1 MVPESLDAF
10 ADELVPLLTQLVVI
24 DSVNPSL
31 VPGGAGEAELARF
44 VANWF
49 KRHGIE
55 ATVEDVAT
63 GRPNVIAVAG
73 GRRPGR
79 TIILNAHLD
88 TVGVAAMNQP
98 FSAVI
103 ESGRLFGRGAMDT
116 KAGLAAFML
125 ATAAAAERQLEGK
138 VIFAGVI
145 DEEFASL
152 GTASLATRFQA
163 DAAIVAEPTGLE
175 IATCHK
181 GFVWLDIGT
190 TGVAAHGSRF
200 EEGVDAI
207 VKMGKFLGALEALS
221 SRLEAGQRHPLLG
234 PASVH
239 ASVIE
244 GGQELSSYPAL
255 CKLSLERRTLPGET
269 PEMVRAEIQAVID
282 RLSAADP
289 YFHATCRPIFSREPL
304 EVSAQSDIVKILGQQ
319 LLAQLGR
326 DPVISGMSGWTDA
339 ALLTAAGIPSVVF
352 GPAGEG
358 LHGAREW
365 VDLESVARCT
375 AIVLAAITNFC
386 ANTGS

>member
-10 ADELVPLLTQLVVI
+10 ADELVPLLIQLVGI

-55 ATVEDVAT
+55 AILEEVVR
-63 GRPNVIAVAG
+63 GRRKVIAVGG

-79 TIILNAHLD
+79 TISLNAHLD

-98 FSAVI
+98 FSAAI

-152 GTASLATRFQA
+152 GTESIAVRFQA
-163 DAAIVAEPTGLE
+163 DAAIVAEPTALE

-181 GFVWLDIGT
+181 GFVWLDIAT

-207 VKMGKFLGALEALS
+207 AKMGKFLGALEVLS
-221 SRLEAGQRHPLLG
+221 SELKAAPQHPLLG
-234 PASVH
+234 P
-239 ASVIE
+239 
-244 GGQELSSYPAL
+244 
-255 CKLSLERRTLPGET
+255 
-269 PEMVRAEIQAVID
+269 
-282 RLSAADP
+282 
-289 YFHATCRPIFSREPL
+289 
-304 EVSAQSDIVKILGQQ
+304 
-319 LLAQLGR
+319 
-326 DPVISGMSGWTDA
+326 
-339 ALLTAAGIPSVVF
+339 
-352 GPAGEG
+352 
-358 LHGAREW
+358 
-365 VDLESVARCT
+365 
-375 AIVLAAITNFC
+375 
-386 ANTGS
+386 

>member
-10 ADELVPLLTQLVVI
+10 ADELVPLLTQLVGI

-31 VPGGAGEAELARF
+31 VPGGVGEAELARF

-55 ATVEDVAT
+55 AILEDVAI

-98 FSAVI
+98 FSAAI

-125 ATAAAAERQLEGK
+125 ATTAAAVRQLEGK

-152 GTASLATRFQA
+152 GTESIAVRFQA
-163 DAAIVAEPTGLE
+163 DAAIVSEPTALE
-175 IATCHK
+175 IATSHK
-181 GFVWLDIGT
+181 GFVWLDIET
-190 TGVAAHGSRF
+190 TGVAAHGSRLG
-200 EEGVDAI
+200 EGVDAI
-207 VKMGKFLGALEALS
+207 AKMGKFLGALEALS
-221 SRLEAGQRHPLLG
+221 SELKAGPQHPLLG

-244 GGQELSSYPAL
+244 GGQELSSYPAM

-269 PEMVRAEIQAVID
+269 PEMVRAEIQAGTD

-289 YFHATCRPIFSREPL
+289 HFHATCRPIFSREPL

-319 LLAQLGR
+319 VLMLLGR
-326 DPVISGMSGWTDA
+326 DPVVCRIRGGNDGDLVTASG
-339 ALLTAAGIPSVVF
+339 
-352 GPAGEG
+352 
-358 LHGAREW
+358 
-365 VDLESVARCT
+365 
-375 AIVLAAITNFC
+375 N
-386 ANTGS
+386 